1 MQGMK
6 AIVKQ
11 YQLNVNETSDLG
23 PFEWKRRMGIHLAF
37 HRDPM
42 NIFLHAVFSI
52 VNAWALL
59 LIFYPFQVPGLSVF
73 SIPIDMA
80 ILILVA
86 TFIIYALMDI
96 GAAILVTFAYA
107 LTYPLCAPV
116 MELLQGSTLLMVAL
130 GVFLTFFAL
139 AIQVFIGH
147 NIAEKGIDDA
157 IDNFKEL
164 FESKNPLYIM
174 VLPFY
179 TYLDLLFLAG
189 YKPEKAKFIWSM
201 TEELRPKLEAE
212 IMAD

>member
-6 AIVKQ
+6 AIAKQ
-11 YQLNVNETSDLG
+11 YELNVNEASDLG

-37 HRDPM
+37 HRDPV
-42 NIFLHAVFSI
+42 NIFLHAAFSI
-52 VNAWALL
+52 VNAWAML
-59 LIFYPFQVPGLSVF
+59 LIFYPFQVPGVSVF

-80 ILILVA
+80 MVILAA
-86 TFIIYALMDI
+86 TFIIYALMDV
-96 GAAILVTFAYA
+96 GAAILVTLAYA

-116 MELLQGSTLLMVAL
+116 MALLQDSTLLMISV

-139 AIQVFIGH
+139 AVQVFIGH

-157 IDNFKEL
+157 VDNFKEL

-189 YKPEKAKFIWSM
+189 YKPEKAKFIWSI
-201 TEELRPKLEAE
+201 TDELRPKLEAE
-212 IMAD
+212 LVTD